1 MTKDEQ
7 YFIWLKNQIAPEYGR
22 RTSHTYE
29 GLFTLMYSKEFVWI
43 IPNDDNRVEDGL
55 DLRTEFLG
63 GGHYDVL
70 QQGVS
75 ILEVL
80 VALSRRLAFNA
91 DGAPELWAWRLIDN
105 LGLAQYKDR
114 LRTGIDRAAIDDI
127 LDQMI
132 WRQFERDGRGSFFPL
147 RYAREDQTKTELW
160 YQMNAY
166 INENT
171 DM

>member
-1 MTKDEQ
+1 
-7 YFIWLKNQIAPEYGR
+7 
-22 RTSHTYE
+22 
-29 GLFTLMYSKEFVWI
+29 
-43 IPNDDNRVEDGL
+43 VEDGL

-63 GGHYDVL
+63 GSHYEVL

-75 ILEVL
+75 VLEVL

-91 DGAPELWAWRLIDN
+91 DGDPDKWAWQLIVN
-105 LGLAQYKDR
+105 IGLAKFKDP
-114 LRTGIDRAAIDDI
+114 LRIVDKAAIEDI
-127 LDQMI
+127 LEKMI

-147 RYAREDQTKTELW
+147 RYAKEDQTKTELW

-171 DM
+171 DF

>member
-1 MTKDEQ
+1 MTNDEQ
-7 YFIWLKNQIAPEYGR
+7 YFAWLKNQIAPEYGR
-22 RTSHTYE
+22 RSSKTYD
-29 GLFTLMYSKEFVWI
+29 GLFSLLYHKEFVWI

-80 VALSRRLAFNA
+80 VALSRRLAFNGGG
-91 DGAPELWAWRLIDN
+91 DPTMWAWRLLEN
-105 LGLAQYKDR
+105 LGLDRFKDPLNR
-114 LRTGIDRAAIDDI
+114 RSIAAADDI
-127 LDQMI
+127 LEQMI

-171 DM
+171 DLT